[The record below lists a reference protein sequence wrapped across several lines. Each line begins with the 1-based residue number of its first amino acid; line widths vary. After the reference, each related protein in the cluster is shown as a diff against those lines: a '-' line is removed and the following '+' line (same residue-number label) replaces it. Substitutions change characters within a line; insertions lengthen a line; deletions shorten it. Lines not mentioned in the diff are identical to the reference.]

1 MKRLIMMATVMLFT
15 GMLLTSCEKE
25 EEPEKKSTSLPESQ
39 RQVDPGNSI
48 HNI

>member
-1 MKRLIMMATVMLFT
+1 MMATVMLFT
-15 GMLLTSCEKE
+15 VMLLTSCEKE
-25 EEPEKKSTSLPESQ
+25 EEPEKKSTSLPESH

>member
-25 EEPEKKSTSLPESQ
+25 EEPEKKSTSMPESQ

>member
-15 GMLLTSCEKE
+15 GMLLTSCDKG
-25 EEPEKKSTSLPESQ
+25 EEPEKKSTSMPESQ

>member
-1 MKRLIMMATVMLFT
+1 MMATVMLFT